1 MFLLCVV
8 DWFDYVWFWFWLCC
22 LGWFCSLMFQ
32 SGLGFWLL
40 DWSFLL
46 TVDFVCF
53 ALRVV
58 LLLVCCLVLRFYAC
72 FWVYSLLV
80 LLIVFVSLL
89 CLGFM
94 GFDCY

>member
-46 TVDFVCF
+46 TVDFVWFDLRVCF
-53 ALRVV
+53 AIGLLFSFAILC
-58 LLLVCCLVLRFYAC
+58 LLLGLQFAC
-72 FWVYSLLV
+72 T
-80 LLIVFVSLL
+80 
-89 CLGFM
+89 
-94 GFDCY
+94 FDCFCFFVVFGFYGV